1 MVNANTRCVLGNQQ
15 ASKYTNRPGYAR
27 HTALHLRSHCT
38 AASHK
43 TTLLLSCIQSSLSA
57 AKLWM
62 CFMQQTCFVTH
73 WHTQSYAALSLL
85 FPSCG
90 SLKSCTHIPSAPQ
103 LTVLSYKLTSDPT
116 KSYSS
121 SCDGKTR
128 CPANPVLSSQT
139 LRANVSVTLRPLR
152 WQTWNCCPFQVQDTK
167 ETR

>member
-1 MVNANTRCVLGNQQ
+1 MPVHAVYLATNKPPSTRIDQDTLDILPFTCAAIALLP
-15 ASKYTNRPGYAR
+15 ATRR
-27 HTALHLRSHCT
+27 HS
-38 AASHK
+38 
-43 TTLLLSCIQSSLSA
+43 LLSCIQSSLSA

-103 LTVLSYKLTSDPT
+103 LTVLSYKLTSEAT
-116 KSYSS
+116 KPYSS
-121 SCDGKTR
+121 SCDGKIR

-152 WQTWNCCPFQVQDTK
+152 WQTWNCCPLQVQDTK